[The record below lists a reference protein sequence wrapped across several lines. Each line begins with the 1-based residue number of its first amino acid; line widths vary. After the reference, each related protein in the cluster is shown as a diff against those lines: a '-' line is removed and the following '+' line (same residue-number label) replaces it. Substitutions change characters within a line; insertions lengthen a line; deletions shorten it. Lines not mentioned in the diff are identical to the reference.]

1 MNFRQQSTLPEVDG
15 DKLKLA
21 REALGLSQKELAAK
35 LCLSHLHIAQLEA
48 NQLAI
53 FFTPAHKIQ
62 VAKKVGAAL
71 GLQEDEYLI
80 HKKINEVAGA
90 PKSDTLTD
98 PTINL
103 PNKPDLFALAKD
115 LSDIKPQIF
124 LIPTL
129 ALGIMA
135 LGIGSQI
142 YSKELSML
150 DLAQLLGLKVPMS
163 QLHNPTT
170 EVPPVEVPNPTAN
183 TVSRQNESETSSKS
197 ILPENCS
204 FQESQLTPYQT
215 SNPSKK
221 GGMVYVLSKEH
232 QSVCVIDSQNKVV
245 LLDLAA
251 GDSKSVYGYAPF
263 TMVSSDLSKFDLY
276 FQGRK
281 VKSDALGTRAVR
293 LEEAEYLPTN

>member
-1 MNFRQQSTLPEVDG
+1 
-15 DKLKLA
+15 
-21 REALGLSQKELAAK
+21 
-35 LCLSHLHIAQLEA
+35 
-48 NQLAI
+48 
-53 FFTPAHKIQ
+53 
-62 VAKKVGAAL
+62 
-71 GLQEDEYLI
+71 
-80 HKKINEVAGA
+80 
-90 PKSDTLTD
+90 
-98 PTINL
+98 
-103 PNKPDLFALAKD
+103 
-115 LSDIKPQIF
+115 
-124 LIPTL
+124 
-129 ALGIMA
+129 
-135 LGIGSQI
+135 
-142 YSKELSML
+142 
-150 DLAQLLGLKVPMS
+150 MS

-170 EVPPVEVPNPTAN
+170 EVSPVEVPNPTAN